1 MQFNSLGDFLA
12 MGGYAFYVWASY
24 AVAVIVLAT
33 NIVVPWLRLRSARD
47 RLARDRRLAKAT
59 DTWCP
64 NTLSSK
70 RSGTGESNEISVEGA
85 MKARH
90 ARLLLVSVLVAG
102 VGGAATLATMAMG
115 ENMLY
120 FYSPTQLSQGA
131 AQPGQAVRVGGLVV
145 SGSVQRGDGLE
156 VSFDLTD
163 NAQSVT
169 VRYTGILPDLFR
181 EGQGI
186 VARGSMAGTV
196 DSRRSKYL
204 RSTMRNTC
212 RRRWRTHCRR
222 RAHRNN
228 NSCWIR
234 LPGVCARVRNG
245 WRNISQHTDLP
256 LG

>member
-1 MQFNSLGDFLA
+1 
-12 MGGYAFYVWASY
+12 
-24 AVAVIVLAT
+24 
-33 NIVVPWLRLRSARD
+33 
-47 RLARDRRLAKAT
+47 
-59 DTWCP
+59 
-64 NTLSSK
+64 
-70 RSGTGESNEISVEGA
+70 

-145 SGSVQRGDGLE
+145 SGSLQRGDGLE
-156 VSFDLTD
+156 VRFDLTD

-186 VARGSMAGTV
+186 VARGSMAGDGRFEAV
-196 DSRRSKYL
+196 EVLAKHDEKYMPPEVADALQAARASK
-204 RSTMRNTC
+204 
-212 RRRWRTHCRR
+212 
-222 RAHRNN
+222 
-228 NSCWIR
+228 
-234 LPGVCARVRNG
+234 
-245 WRNISQHTDLP
+245 QQ
-256 LG
+256 